1 MPATT
6 NVADPVTLIT
16 MQDTESCTAQGFE
29 MPDGIHTVAWSIF
42 HDDGSII
49 WEIVEHGVY
58 RRTVAK
64 GTTEDMDDPA
74 EIVSAIAEAAPR
86 FFI

>member
-1 MPATT
+1 MNAAHTAT
-6 NVADPVTLIT
+6 ADIVLVT

-29 MPDGIHTVAWSIF
+29 MPDGLHTIAWSIF

-64 GTTEDMDDPA
+64 GTLEDMDDPA

-86 FFI
+86 FFT